1 MKSLLRNARENKGL
15 GTREVAKLLKIDAAL
30 VSKFE
35 SGQRNPTKSQLRQFA
50 ELYDISLEELTL
62 LWLKEKIIRTIDGEP
77 LGIKALQAAQQELQP
92 SPITPQ
98 PTAIDALFEE
108 MNALKTKIE
117 SLRDHRQS

>member
-50 ELYDISLEELTL
+50 ELYDINLDELTL

-77 LGIKALQAAQQELQP
+77 LAVKALQAAQNELQP
-92 SPITPQ
+92 NSQ
-98 PTAIDALFEE
+98 PPAAAIEALFEE
-108 MNALKTKIE
+108 MDALKSKLE
-117 SLRDHRQS
+117 SLRQRPNG

>member
-35 SGQRNPTKSQLRQFA
+35 SGQRNPTKKQLGQFA
-50 ELYDISLEELTL
+50 ELYNINLDELTL

-77 LGIKALQAAQQELQP
+77 LAVKALQAAQNELQP
-92 SPITPQ
+92 NSQ
-98 PTAIDALFEE
+98 PTAAAIDALFDE
-108 MNALKTKIE
+108 MDALKTKIE
-117 SLRDHRQS
+117 SLRQHPNG

>member
-35 SGQRNPTKSQLRQFA
+35 SGQRNPTKKQLQQFS
-50 ELYDISLEELTL
+50 ELYTINLDELTL
-62 LWLKEKIIRTIDGEP
+62 LWLKEKILRTIDGEP
-77 LGIKALQAAQQELQP
+77 LGVKALEAAQQELQP
-92 SPITPQ
+92 NPIKPQ
-98 PTAIDALFEE
+98 ATAIDALFEE

-117 SLRDHRQS
+117 SLRDGHS

>member
-50 ELYDISLEELTL
+50 ELYEINLDELTL

-77 LGIKALQAAQQELQP
+77 LAVKALQAAQNELQP
-92 SPITPQ
+92 NSQ
-98 PTAIDALFEE
+98 PPAAAIEALFEE
-108 MNALKTKIE
+108 MDALKSKLE
-117 SLRDHRQS
+117 NLRQHPNG

>member
-35 SGQRNPTKSQLRQFA
+35 SGQRNPTKKQLQQFA
-50 ELYDISLEELTL
+50 ELYTINLDELTL
-62 LWLKEKIIRTIDGEP
+62 LWLKEKILRTIDGEP
-77 LGIKALQAAQQELQP
+77 LGVKALEAAQQELQP
-92 SPITPQ
+92 NPIKPQ
-98 PTAIDALFEE
+98 ATAIDALFEE

-117 SLRDHRQS
+117 SLRDGHS